1 MKNQNFLRKLG
12 DFAMG
17 KGFYIVL
24 FLCVATI
31 GISGYYL
38 LQNVLGGFRSAAP
51 AGGDASV
58 TIPDHSVVQPSVP
71 APPAENFTLDQTP
84 VVQPEPVT
92 QPDPITQPDDPEPMK
107 DQTPEPDT
115 QSILE
120 STQTLSKV
128 FTWPV
133 QGAVLRDFSIET
145 LSLDPTLGDWRT
157 HGGLDIATAQGVNVL
172 SISAGVVEQVY
183 TDGLMGTT
191 VVVNHGGGLQS
202 WYCNLAEDVAVEAG
216 DEVEIGGILG
226 TVGSTA
232 IAEVGVDSHI
242 HLETLL
248 EGQPVDPREYLK

>member
-1 MKNQNFLRKLG
+1 
-12 DFAMG
+12 MG

-38 LQNVLGGFRSAAP
+38 LKTVVNDTRAAAP

-58 TIPDHSVVQPSVP
+58 TIPDQSASRPAVTTPNVQNDTPVTPEKPSVTRP
-71 APPAENFTLDQTP
+71 AA
-84 VVQPEPVT
+84 
-92 QPDPITQPDDPEPMK
+92 QPDDPEPVR
-107 DQTPEPDT
+107 DVTPEPDT
-115 QSILE
+115 TTSNE
-120 STQTLSKV
+120 TLSKV

-133 QGAVLRDFSIET
+133 NGAVLRDFSVET

-157 HGGLDIATAQGVNVL
+157 HGGLDIAAAQGVKVL
-172 SISAGVVEQVY
+172 AISAGTVEQVY

-191 VVVNHGGGLQS
+191 VVVDHGGGLQS
-202 WYCNLAEDVAVEAG
+202 WYCNLAEDVTVEVG
-216 DEVEIGGILG
+216 DSVDIGGELG

-248 EGQPVDPREYLK
+248 NGQPVDPREYLK

>member
-1 MKNQNFLRKLG
+1 MKNRNFLSKLG

-38 LQNVLGGFRSAAP
+38 LQTVMGSTRSTAP
-51 AGGDASV
+51 VGGDASV
-58 TIPDHSVVQPSVP
+58 TIPDQSVSRPAVPSVP
-71 APPAENFTLDQTP
+71 TPGTQAPAVTPPADTGTKP
-84 VVQPEPVT
+84 TVQP
-92 QPDPITQPDDPEPMK
+92 QQPDDPEPVK
-107 DQTPEPDT
+107 DTAPEPDT
-115 QSILE
+115 E
-120 STQTLSKV
+120 RKETLSKV

-133 QGAVLRDFSIET
+133 QGAVLRDFSVET

-157 HGGLDIATAQGVNVL
+157 HGGLDIAAAQGVNVL
-172 SISAGVVEQVY
+172 SISAGTVEQVY
-183 TDGLMGTT
+183 HDGLMGTT

-202 WYCNLAEDVAVEAG
+202 WYCNLAENVAVEEG
-216 DEVEIGGILG
+216 DKVEIGGILG

-232 IAEVGVDSHI
+232 IAETGVSSHI

>member
-1 MKNQNFLRKLG
+1 
-12 DFAMG
+12 MG

-38 LQNVLGGFRSAAP
+38 LKTVVNDTRATAP
-51 AGGDASV
+51 VGGDASV
-58 TIPDHSVVQPSVP
+58 TIPDQSAAKPTVP
-71 APPAENFTLDQTP
+71 LPGVKDDTP
-84 VVQPEPVT
+84 VTPAKPST
-92 QPDPITQPDDPEPMK
+92 GAKPITQPDDPEPVK
-107 DQTPEPDT
+107 DTTPEPDT
-115 QSILE
+115 VNSKE
-120 STQTLSKV
+120 TLSKV

-133 QGAVLRDFSIET
+133 QGAILRDFSVET

-157 HGGLDIATAQGVNVL
+157 HGGLDIAAAQGVKVL
-172 SISAGVVEQVY
+172 SISAGTVEQVY

-191 VVVNHGGGLQS
+191 VVVDHGGGLQS
-202 WYCNLAEDVAVEAG
+202 WYCNLAEDVTVEVG
-216 DEVEIGGILG
+216 DSVDIGGELG

-248 EGQPVDPREYLK
+248 DGQPVDPREYLK